1 MFHLLVFLGQS
12 VLIFS
17 LLTFSA
23 FGLSSIDVCGDEVL
37 RVDVEVHLS
46 VEHLR
51 HKLVRHFVQVDEH
64 TFSGD
69 EQSNV
74 SVA

>member
-1 MFHLLVFLGQS
+1 
-12 VLIFS
+12 
-17 LLTFSA
+17 
-23 FGLSSIDVCGDEVL
+23 LSSIDVCGDEVL

-51 HKLVRHFVQVDEH
+51 HKLVRHFVQVDKH

-69 EQSNV
+69 EKSNV
-74 SVA
+74 SVAQENDTVDGLANE